1 MLHKLD
7 AALSFHE
14 QALRVRSLRQEV
26 LAGNIA
32 NADTPGY
39 KAKELDFKAAMD
51 NAEGDVRGMVQQRR
65 GATANQDGNT
75 VAIDQERNAF
85 LENALRYEVSLTLV
99 NNQIRGLMSAVE
111 G

>member
-1 MLHKLD
+1 MLQKID
-7 AALSFHE
+7 EALEFHQ

-39 KAKELDFKAAMD
+39 RARELSFEEAMGNADAQMQTMVRERVGAAP
-51 NAEGDVRGMVQQRR
+51 
-65 GATANQDGNT
+65 NQDGNT
-75 VAIDQERNAF
+75 VSIDQERNAF

-99 NNQIRGLMSAVE
+99 NNQLRGLMSAVE